1 MTELLL
7 GRRRMAVFLGLFLF
21 VVVLLTTQF
30 RTSDQ
35 RAVGPLG
42 TLVLTVLLPVQAGMV
57 RIAESGE
64 SLWRQFTEIG
74 RLRVENA
81 RLRAQ
86 VDALSRE
93 AAALREQAA
102 AADRLERLLE
112 LSDAVAYQ
120 SIPARVITRD
130 PGRWFNTLTV
140 DRGGRH
146 GVVRN
151 SPVVT
156 PDGVVGR
163 VIEVTALASRVLLI
177 ADSRSA
183 IGTLLQGSRAAGVV
197 EGRGSDRLHLKYL
210 SRTAVVKR
218 DDRVVTSGLGGV
230 FPRGLVVGRVVSV
243 TREEGA
249 LLQEA
254 EVEPAAALDR
264 LEEVL
269 ILLPRR

>member
-1 MTELLL
+1 MTELLAA
-7 GRRRMAVFLGLFLF
+7 RRRIAVFLALFLF

-30 RTSDQ
+30 RTPDQ
-35 RAVGPLG
+35 RAIGPLG
-42 TLVLTVLLPVQAGMV
+42 TVILTFLLPIQAGMV
-57 RIAESGE
+57 RIADSAAW
-64 SLWRQFTEIG
+64 LWAQFAEIG

-81 RLRAQ
+81 RLRAR
-86 VDALSRE
+86 VDALARE
-93 AAALREQAA
+93 TAALREQAA
-102 AADRLERLLE
+102 SVPRLERLLA
-112 LSDAVAYQ
+112 LRGAVTYRTVA
-120 SIPARVITRD
+120 ARVITRD
-130 PGRWFNTLTV
+130 PSRWFTTLTV
-140 DRGGRH
+140 DRGGRD

-163 VIEVTALASRVLLI
+163 VIEVTATASRILLI

-183 IGTLLQGSRAAGVV
+183 LGVLMQGSRDAGVV
-197 EGRGSDRLHLKYL
+197 EGRGRGTLHLRYL
-210 SRTAVVKR
+210 SRAVAVR
-218 DDRVVTSGLGGV
+218 RGDIVVTSGLGGI
-230 FPRGLVVGRVVSV
+230 FPRGLTVGRIVSV

-269 ILLPRR
+269 ILLPRP

>member
-7 GRRRMAVFLGLFLF
+7 GRRRTAVFLALFLF
-21 VVVLLTTQF
+21 VVILLTTQF
-30 RTSDQ
+30 RAPDQ

-42 TLVLTVLLPVQAGMV
+42 TLVLAVLLPVQAGMA
-57 RIAESGE
+57 RLADGGGA
-64 SLWRQFTEIG
+64 LWAQFTEIG

-81 RLRAQ
+81 RLRGRVA
-86 VDALSRE
+86 ALSRE
-93 AAALREQAA
+93 VAALREQAA

-112 LSDAVAYQ
+112 LRDAVAYR
-120 SIPARVITRD
+120 SVPARVITRD
-130 PGRWFNTLTV
+130 PSRWFSTLTV
-140 DRGGRH
+140 NRGGRD

-163 VIEVTALASRVLLI
+163 VIEVTPTAARVLLI

-183 IGTLLQGSRAAGVV
+183 LGVLLQPSRAAGVA

-210 SRTAVVKR
+210 SRTAVVR
-218 DDRVVTSGLGGV
+218 PGDRVVTSGLGGI

-269 ILLPRR
+269 ILLPPR

>member
-7 GRRRMAVFLGLFLF
+7 GRRRMVVFLALFLF

-30 RTSDQ
+30 RTSDR

-42 TLVLTVLLPVQAGMV
+42 TLVLTVLLPLEAGMV
-57 RIAESGE
+57 RITESGGH
-64 SLWRQFTEIG
+64 LWEQFTEIG

-81 RLRAQ
+81 RLQAQ
-86 VDALSRE
+86 VDALTRE
-93 AAALREQAA
+93 AAGLREQAA
-102 AADRLERLLE
+102 AVDRLERLLE
-112 LSDAVAYQ
+112 LREQVAYR
-120 SIPARVITRD
+120 SVPARVITRD
-130 PGRWFNTLTV
+130 PSRWFNTLTV
-140 DRGGRH
+140 DRGGRD
-146 GVVRN
+146 GVMRN
-151 SPVVT
+151 SPVIT

-163 VIEVTALASRVLLI
+163 VIEVTPTAARVLLI

-183 IGTLLQGSRAAGVV
+183 LGTLIQHSRAAGVA
-197 EGRGSDRLHLKYL
+197 EGRGSRRLHLKYL
-210 SRTAVVKR
+210 SRTTVVR
-218 DDRVVTSGLGGV
+218 YGDRVVTSGLGGV
-230 FPRGLVVGRVVSV
+230 FARGLVVGRVVSV

>member
-7 GRRRMAVFLGLFLF
+7 GRRRTAVFFGLFLF
-21 VVVLLTTQF
+21 VVILLTTQF
-30 RTSDQ
+30 RTPDQ
-35 RAVGPLG
+35 RAVGPVG
-42 TLVLTVLLPVQAGMV
+42 TLVLTVLLPVQAGMA
-57 RIAESGE
+57 RLADGAGG
-64 SLWRQFTEIG
+64 LWAQFTEIG

-81 RLRAQ
+81 RLRGRVA
-86 VDALSRE
+86 ALSRE
-93 AAALREQAA
+93 VASLREQAA
-102 AADRLERLLE
+102 AAERLERLLE
-112 LSDAVAYQ
+112 LRDAVPYRTV
-120 SIPARVITRD
+120 PARVITRD
-130 PGRWFNTLTV
+130 PGRWFSTLV
-140 DRGGRH
+140 VNRGGRD
-146 GVVRN
+146 GVTRN

-163 VIEVTALASRVLLI
+163 VIEVTPTAARVLLI

-183 IGTLLQGSRAAGVV
+183 LGVLLQSSRAAGVA

-210 SRTAVVKR
+210 SRTAVVR
-218 DDRVVTSGLGGV
+218 PGDRVVTSGLGGI

-269 ILLPRR
+269 ILLPPR

>member
-30 RTSDQ
+30 RSSDQ

-64 SLWRQFTEIG
+64 SLWQQFTEIG

-86 VDALSRE
+86 VDALSLE

-112 LSDAVAYQ
+112 LRDAVAYQ
-120 SIPARVITRD
+120 SVPGRVITRD
-130 PGRWFNTLTV
+130 PSRWFNTLTV

-163 VIEVTALASRVLLI
+163 VIEVTATASRVLLI
-177 ADSRSA
+177 VDSRSA
-183 IGTLLQGSRAAGVV
+183 LGTLLQGSRAAGVV

-218 DDRVVTSGLGGV
+218 GDRVVTSGLGGV

>member
-7 GRRRMAVFLGLFLF
+7 GRRRMAVFVALFLF

-30 RTSDQ
+30 RSPDQ

-42 TLVLTVLLPVQAGMV
+42 TLVLTALLPVQAGMV
-57 RIAESGE
+57 RIADSGE
-64 SLWRQFTEIG
+64 DLWRQFTEIG
-74 RLRVENA
+74 RLRVENM

-86 VDALSRE
+86 VAALSRE
-93 AAALREQAA
+93 TAALREQAA
-102 AADRLERLLE
+102 AAARLEGLLE
-112 LSDAVAYQ
+112 LRDAVAYR
-120 SIPARVITRD
+120 SVPARVITRD
-130 PGRWFNTLTV
+130 PSHWFNTLTI
-140 DRGGRH
+140 DRGALH
-146 GVVRN
+146 GVARN

-163 VIEVTALASRVLLI
+163 VIEVTPTAARVLLI

-183 IGTLLQGSRAAGVV
+183 LGVLLQRSRAAGVV

-210 SRTAVVKR
+210 SRTAVVNP

>member
-7 GRRRMAVFLGLFLF
+7 GRRRIAAFLALFLF

-30 RTSDQ
+30 RSSDQ
-35 RAVGPLG
+35 RAIGPLG
-42 TLVLTVLLPVQAGMV
+42 TLILTALLPIQAGMV
-57 RIAESGE
+57 RIAEGGE
-64 SLWRQFTEIG
+64 SLWEQFTEIG
-74 RLRVENA
+74 RMRVENA

-86 VDALSRE
+86 LDTLSRE

-102 AADRLERLLE
+102 SADRLERLLE
-112 LSDAVAYQ
+112 LREKVAYR
-120 SIPARVITRD
+120 SVAARVVSRD
-130 PGRWFNTLTV
+130 PGHWFATLVV
-140 DRGGRH
+140 DRGRRE
-146 GVVRN
+146 GVDRN

-163 VIEVTALASRVLLI
+163 VIEVTPTASRVLLI

-183 IGTLLQGSRAAGVV
+183 LGVLVQDSRAAGVV
-197 EGRGSDRLHLKYL
+197 EGWGTGTLRLKYL
-210 SRTAVVKR
+210 SRAAALKQG
-218 DDRVVTSGLGGV
+218 DRVVTSGLGGV
-230 FPRGLVVGRVVSV
+230 FPRGLVVGRIRSV